1 MKRLLSLFL
10 LSVTLLTACTMTNPP
25 IDGTTAATED
35 GTTATLEE
43 NETTTSEKIETTT
56 PDDVDT
62 TVPDISNPLVPT
74 WEEEFVEYARQY
86 GYESFSNFCA
96 KSAGKSLHPVIGSV
110 KDVYIGMSW
119 SDFYKE
125 IVFPVDFTIRLQ
137 DQTEKTRMYF
147 WVDRDG
153 KQVFTLIK
161 DDSVCEIKVFEDL
174 KDDVTKEEILLI
186 KPGTHLYD
194 VIEMAGFPRYYHTG
208 NGPYYRF
215 GSNKYVLI
223 IDIETMTLAHNR
235 PLSVQEY
242 LNSQESTESTDLEN
256 SITEPASIN

>member
-1 MKRLLSLFL
+1 MKKILTLLL
-10 LSVTLLTACTMTNPP
+10 LATLLLTACANENPP
-25 IDGTTAATED
+25 LAGDTDG
-35 GTTATLEE
+35 
-43 NETTTSEKIETTT
+43 ETTLAPTDAETTT
-56 PDDVDT
+56 PEDEET
-62 TVPDISNPLVPT
+62 TTPEESETQPPIYDELFLEALVK
-74 WEEEFVEYARQY
+74 QY
-86 GYESFSNFCA
+86 GYESYDEFMYKRS
-96 KSAGKSLHPVIGSV
+96 GKSLYPVIGSV
-110 KDVYIGMSW
+110 HDVYIGMSW

-194 VIEMAGFPRYYHTG
+194 VIEMAGFPRYYRTG

-242 LNSQESTESTDLEN
+242 LNSLGSTESTDLEN